1 MSTEGYFGTQTP
13 ESRNSEFNA
22 VEFVITQLL
31 NKRNYTTLVQVMAV
45 RSAGEVAQ
53 VGFVDVQIMLNQ
65 IDAAGNSM
73 PHGIVNNVPY
83 FRLQGGANA
92 IIIDPQVGDIGMATF
107 ADRDIS
113 SVKAN
118 RAISNPGS
126 KRRADIADGLY
137 TGGFLNGIPTQY
149 VRFSADGIQIH
160 SPIAILMDAPK
171 IELRAPV
178 VEINASTSTTITTPQ
193 FKVVGASTLDGPV
206 EMTSTATAATSVTAP
221 LISGTT
227 QVKFAG
233 KDSTSHTH
241 RGVRAGTDNSG
252 PPT

>member
-1 MSTEGYFGTQTP
+1 MSSEGYVGTQGP
-13 ESRNSEFNA
+13 ESRANEFNA

-45 RSAGEVAQ
+45 RSAGEVAP

-92 IIIDPQVGDIGMATF
+92 VIIDPQVGDIGMATF

-137 TGGFLNGIPTQY
+137 TGGFLNAVPTQY
-149 VRFSADGIQIH
+149 VRFTDSGIEVV
-160 SPIAILMDAPK
+160 SPTNITM
-171 IELRAPV
+171 RAPT
-178 VEINASTSTTITTPQ
+178 INMIGAESVTLQSASI
-193 FKVVGASTLDGPV
+193 VLDGPV
-206 EMTSTATAATSVTAP
+206 TGTAGAAFSGDVTGQGTSLHTHKHGGVSSGGSQTSTPV
-221 LISGTT
+221 
-227 QVKFAG
+227 
-233 KDSTSHTH
+233 
-241 RGVRAGTDNSG
+241 
-252 PPT
+252 

>member
-1 MSTEGYFGTQTP
+1 MAHGLLLWEHILSTEGYYGTQGP
-13 ESRNSEFNA
+13 ETRNNEFNA
-22 VEFVITQLL
+22 MEFVITQLL

-45 RSAGEVAQ
+45 RSAGEVAP

-92 IIIDPQVGDIGMATF
+92 VIIDPQVGDIGMATF

-137 TGGFLNGIPTQY
+137 TGGFLNAAPTQY
-149 VRFSADGIQIH
+149 IRFTDGGIEVV
-160 SPIAILMDAPK
+160 SPTNITM
-171 IELRAPV
+171 RAPT
-178 VEINASTSTTITTPQ
+178 INMIGADSVTLESASI
-193 FKVVGASTLDGPV
+193 VLDGPV
-206 EMTSTATAATSVTAP
+206 TGTAGAVFDGDVSGQGTS
-221 LISGTT
+221 L
-227 QVKFAG
+227 
-233 KDSTSHTH
+233 HTH
-241 RGVRAGTDNSG
+241 KHGGVQTGGGQTG
-252 PPT
+252 VPV

>member
-1 MSTEGYFGTQTP
+1 VSSEGYVGTQGP
-13 ESRNSEFNA
+13 ESRANEFNA

-45 RSAGEVAQ
+45 RSAGEVAP

-92 IIIDPQVGDIGMATF
+92 VIIDPQVGDIGMATF

-137 TGGFLNGIPTQY
+137 TGGFLNAVPTQY
-149 VRFSADGIQIH
+149 VRFTDSGIEVV
-160 SPIAILMDAPK
+160 SPTNITM
-171 IELRAPV
+171 RAPT
-178 VEINASTSTTITTPQ
+178 INMIGAESVTLQSASI
-193 FKVVGASTLDGPV
+193 VLDGPV
-206 EMTSTATAATSVTAP
+206 TGTAGAAFSGDVTGQGTSLHTHKHGGVSSGGSQTSTPV
-221 LISGTT
+221 
-227 QVKFAG
+227 
-233 KDSTSHTH
+233 
-241 RGVRAGTDNSG
+241 
-252 PPT
+252 

>member
-1 MSTEGYFGTQTP
+1 MSSEGYVGTQGP
-13 ESRNSEFNA
+13 ESRANEFNA

-45 RSAGEVAQ
+45 RSAGEVAP

-92 IIIDPQVGDIGMATF
+92 VIIDPQVGDIGMATF

-113 SVKAN
+113 SVKAT

-137 TGGFLNGIPTQY
+137 TGGFLNAAPTQY
-149 VRFSADGIQIH
+149 IRFTDSGIEVV
-160 SPIAILMDAPK
+160 SPTNVTV
-171 IELRAPV
+171 RAPT
-178 VEINASTSTTITTPQ
+178 INMVGSDSVTLQSASI
-193 FKVVGASTLDGPV
+193 VLDGPV
-206 EMTSTATAATSVTAP
+206 TGTASAVFAGDVSGQGTSLHTHKHGEVQSGSSQTSVP
-221 LISGTT
+221 
-227 QVKFAG
+227 V
-233 KDSTSHTH
+233 
-241 RGVRAGTDNSG
+241 
-252 PPT
+252 

>member
-1 MSTEGYFGTQTP
+1 MSSEGYFGTQGP
-13 ESRNSEFNA
+13 ESRANEFNA
-22 VEFVITQLL
+22 VEFVITQLM

-45 RSAGEVAQ
+45 RSVGEIAP

-92 IIIDPQVGDIGMATF
+92 VIIDPQVGDIGMATF

-113 SVKAN
+113 SVKAT

-137 TGGFLNGIPTQY
+137 TGGFLNAAPTQY
-149 VRFSADGIQIH
+149 VRFTDSGIEVV
-160 SPIAILMDAPK
+160 SPTNVTV
-171 IELRAPV
+171 RAPT
-178 VEINASTSTTITTPQ
+178 INMIGADSVTLQSASI
-193 FKVVGASTLDGPV
+193 VLDGPV
-206 EMTSTATAATSVTAP
+206 TGTAGAV
-221 LISGTT
+221 
-227 QVKFAG
+227 FAG
-233 KDSTSHTH
+233 DVSGQGTSLHTH
-241 RGVRAGTDNSG
+241 KHGGVQSG
-252 PPT
+252 GSQTGVPV

>member
-1 MSTEGYFGTQTP
+1 MSSEGYVGTQGP
-13 ESRNSEFNA
+13 ESRASEFNA

-31 NKRNYTTLVQVMAV
+31 NKRNYTTLVRVMAV
-45 RSAGEVAQ
+45 RSVGEVAP

-92 IIIDPQVGDIGMATF
+92 VIIDPQVGDIGMATF

-137 TGGFLNGIPTQY
+137 TGGFLNGVPTQY
-149 VRFSADGIQIH
+149 VRFTDGGIEVV
-160 SPIAILMDAPK
+160 SPTQVKLKAP
-171 IELRAPV
+171 IIV
-178 VEINASTSTTITTPQ
+178 
-193 FKVVGASTLDGPV
+193 LDGV
-206 EMTSTATAATSVTAP
+206 VTMTSTATAATSITAP
-221 LISGTT
+221 LVSGTV

-233 KDSTSHTH
+233 KDATSHTH
-241 RGVRAGTDNSG
+241 SGVQSGPNNSG

>member
-1 MSTEGYFGTQTP
+1 MSSEGYVGTQGP
-13 ESRNSEFNA
+13 ESRANEFNA

-45 RSAGEVAQ
+45 RSAGEVAP

-92 IIIDPQVGDIGMATF
+92 VIIDPQVGDIGMATF

-113 SVKAN
+113 SVKAT

-137 TGGFLNGIPTQY
+137 TGGFLNAAPMQY
-149 VRFSADGIQIH
+149 VRFTDSGIEVVSPTNVTVRSPTINMIGADSVTLQ
-160 SPIAILMDAPK
+160 
-171 IELRAPV
+171 
-178 VEINASTSTTITTPQ
+178 STSII
-193 FKVVGASTLDGPV
+193 LDGPV
-206 EMTSTATAATSVTAP
+206 TGTAGAVFTGDVTGQGTS
-221 LISGTT
+221 L
-227 QVKFAG
+227 
-233 KDSTSHTH
+233 HTH
-241 RGVRAGTDNSG
+241 KHGGVQSG
-252 PPT
+252 DAQTGVPV

>member
-45 RSAGEVAQ
+45 RSAGEVAP

-92 IIIDPQVGDIGMATF
+92 VIIDPKVGDIGMATF

-137 TGGFLNGIPTQY
+137 TGGFLNAAPTQY
-149 VRFSADGIQIH
+149 VRFTDSGIEVV
-160 SPIAILMDAPK
+160 SPTNVTV
-171 IELRAPV
+171 RAPT
-178 VEINASTSTTITTPQ
+178 INMI
-193 FKVVGASTLDGPV
+193 GADSVTLQSARIILDGPV
-206 EMTSTATAATSVTAP
+206 TGTADAE
-221 LISGTT
+221 
-227 QVKFAG
+227 FAG
-233 KDSTSHTH
+233 DVTGQGTSLHTH
-241 RGVRAGTDNSG
+241 KHGGIVRGGAQTDA
-252 PPT
+252 PT

>member
-1 MSTEGYFGTQTP
+1 MSSEGYVGTQGP
-13 ESRNSEFNA
+13 ESRANEFNA

-31 NKRNYTTLVQVMAV
+31 NKRNYTTLVKVMAV
-45 RSAGEVAQ
+45 RSAGEVVP

-92 IIIDPQVGDIGMATF
+92 VIIDPQVGDIGMATF

-137 TGGFLNGIPTQY
+137 TGGFLNAAPAQY
-149 VRFSADGIQIH
+149 VRFTDSGIEVV
-160 SPIAILMDAPK
+160 SPTNITM
-171 IELRAPV
+171 RAPA
-178 VEINASTSTTITTPQ
+178 INIIGADSVTLQSASI
-193 FKVVGASTLDGPV
+193 VLDGPV
-206 EMTSTATAATSVTAP
+206 TGTADAVFSGDVTGQGTS
-221 LISGTT
+221 L
-227 QVKFAG
+227 
-233 KDSTSHTH
+233 HTH
-241 RGVRAGTDNSG
+241 KHGGVQSG
-252 PPT
+252 GSQTGVPA

>member
-1 MSTEGYFGTQTP
+1 MSSEGYVGTQDP
-13 ESRNSEFNA
+13 ESRANEFNA

-31 NKRNYTTLVQVMAV
+31 SKRNYTTLVQVMAV
-45 RSAGEVAQ
+45 RSAGEVAP

-92 IIIDPQVGDIGMATF
+92 VIIDPQVGDIGMATF

-113 SVKAN
+113 SVKAT

-137 TGGFLNGIPTQY
+137 TGGFLNAAPTQY
-149 VRFSADGIQIH
+149 IRFTTVGIEIVSPTQIKLI
-160 SPIAILMDAPK
+160 SPDII
-171 IELRAPV
+171 
-178 VEINASTSTTITTPQ
+178 
-193 FKVVGASTLDGPV
+193 FDGPV
-206 EMTSTATAATSVTAP
+206 TGTSGAVFSGDVTGQGTS
-221 LISGTT
+221 LH
-227 QVKFAG
+227 
-233 KDSTSHTH
+233 SHTH
-241 RGVRAGTDNSG
+241 GGVVRGGAQTDA
-252 PPT
+252 PT

>member
-1 MSTEGYFGTQTP
+1 MSSEGYLGTQGP
-13 ESRNSEFNA
+13 ESRANEFNA
-22 VEFVITQLL
+22 IEFVITQLL
-31 NKRNYTTLVQVMAV
+31 NKRNYTTLVQVVSV
-45 RSAGEVAQ
+45 RSAGEVAP

-92 IIIDPQVGDIGMATF
+92 IIIDPKVGDIGMATF

-137 TGGFLNGIPTQY
+137 TGGFLNAAPTQY
-149 VRFSADGIQIH
+149 IRFTDSGIEVV
-160 SPIAILMDAPK
+160 SPTNITM
-171 IELRAPV
+171 RAPT
-178 VEINASTSTTITTPQ
+178 INMIGSESVTLQSASI
-193 FKVVGASTLDGPV
+193 VLDGPV
-206 EMTSTATAATSVTAP
+206 TGTAGAVFTGDVTGQGTSLHTHKHGSVQSGGAQTSTPV
-221 LISGTT
+221 
-227 QVKFAG
+227 
-233 KDSTSHTH
+233 
-241 RGVRAGTDNSG
+241 
-252 PPT
+252 

>member
-1 MSTEGYFGTQTP
+1 MSSEGYVGTQGP
-13 ESRNSEFNA
+13 ESRANEFNA

-45 RSAGEVAQ
+45 RSAGEVAP

-92 IIIDPQVGDIGMATF
+92 VIIDPQVGDIGMATF

-113 SVKAN
+113 SVKAT

-137 TGGFLNGIPTQY
+137 TGGFLNAAPLQYIRFTTAGIEIVSPTQ
-149 VRFSADGIQIH
+149 IKLI
-160 SPIAILMDAPK
+160 SPDII
-171 IELRAPV
+171 
-178 VEINASTSTTITTPQ
+178 
-193 FKVVGASTLDGPV
+193 FDGPV
-206 EMTSTATAATSVTAP
+206 TGTAGAVFSGDVTGQGTS
-221 LISGTT
+221 L
-227 QVKFAG
+227 
-233 KDSTSHTH
+233 HTH
-241 RGVRAGTDNSG
+241 KHGGVQTGGGQTG
-252 PPT
+252 VPV

>member
-1 MSTEGYFGTQTP
+1 MSSEGYVGTQGP
-13 ESRNSEFNA
+13 ESRANEFNA

-45 RSAGEVAQ
+45 RSAGEVAP

-92 IIIDPQVGDIGMATF
+92 VIIDPQVGDIGMATF

-137 TGGFLNGIPTQY
+137 TGGFLNAAPTQY
-149 VRFSADGIQIH
+149 VRFTDSGIEVV
-160 SPIAILMDAPK
+160 SPTNVTV
-171 IELRAPV
+171 RAPT
-178 VEINASTSTTITTPQ
+178 INM
-193 FKVVGASTLDGPV
+193 VGAESVMLQSASIVLDGPV
-206 EMTSTATAATSVTAP
+206 TGTAGAAFTGDVSGQGTS
-221 LISGTT
+221 L
-227 QVKFAG
+227 
-233 KDSTSHTH
+233 HTH
-241 RGVRAGTDNSG
+241 KHGGVQSG
-252 PPT
+252 SAQTSAPV

>member
-1 MSTEGYFGTQTP
+1 MDHSLRELRCTVSSEGYVGTQGP
-13 ESRNSEFNA
+13 ESRANEFNA

-45 RSAGEVAQ
+45 RSAGEVAP

-92 IIIDPQVGDIGMATF
+92 VIIDPQVGDIGMATF

-137 TGGFLNGIPTQY
+137 TGGFLNAAPTQY
-149 VRFSADGIQIH
+149 VRFTDSGIEVV
-160 SPIAILMDAPK
+160 SPTNVTV
-171 IELRAPV
+171 RAPT
-178 VEINASTSTTITTPQ
+178 INMI
-193 FKVVGASTLDGPV
+193 GANSVTLQSARIALDGPV
-206 EMTSTATAATSVTAP
+206 TGTAGAVFTGDVTGQGTS
-221 LISGTT
+221 L
-227 QVKFAG
+227 
-233 KDSTSHTH
+233 HTH
-241 RGVRAGTDNSG
+241 KHGGVSPGGSQTSA
-252 PPT
+252 PV

>member
-1 MSTEGYFGTQTP
+1 MAHGLLLWEHILSTEGYYGTQGP
-13 ESRNSEFNA
+13 ETRNNEFNA
-22 VEFVITQLL
+22 MEFVITQLL

-45 RSAGEVAQ
+45 RSAGEVAP

-92 IIIDPQVGDIGMATF
+92 VIIDPQVGDIGMATF

-113 SVKAN
+113 AVKAN

-137 TGGFLNGIPTQY
+137 TGGFLNGAPTQY
-149 VRFSADGIQIH
+149 VRFTDSGIEVV
-160 SPIAILMDAPK
+160 SPTNITM
-171 IELRAPV
+171 RAPT
-178 VEINASTSTTITTPQ
+178 INMVGSESVTLQSASI
-193 FKVVGASTLDGPV
+193 VLDGPV
-206 EMTSTATAATSVTAP
+206 TGTAGAAFSGDVTGQGTS
-221 LISGTT
+221 L
-227 QVKFAG
+227 
-233 KDSTSHTH
+233 HTH
-241 RGVRAGTDNSG
+241 KHGGVQTGGGQTG
-252 PPT
+252 VPV

>member
-1 MSTEGYFGTQTP
+1 MSSEGYVGTQGP
-13 ESRNSEFNA
+13 ESRANEFNA

-45 RSAGEVAQ
+45 RSAGEVAP

-92 IIIDPQVGDIGMATF
+92 VIIDPKVGDIGMATF

-137 TGGFLNGIPTQY
+137 TGGFLNAAPTQY
-149 VRFSADGIQIH
+149 VRFTDSGIEVVSPTNVKVHAPTVDIIGDERITLQSASI
-160 SPIAILMDAPK
+160 
-171 IELRAPV
+171 V
-178 VEINASTSTTITTPQ
+178 
-193 FKVVGASTLDGPV
+193 LDGPV
-206 EMTSTATAATSVTAP
+206 TGTAGAEFTGDVIGQGTSLHTHKHGGVQSGSAQTSVP
-221 LISGTT
+221 
-227 QVKFAG
+227 V
-233 KDSTSHTH
+233 
-241 RGVRAGTDNSG
+241 
-252 PPT
+252 

>member
-1 MSTEGYFGTQTP
+1 MAHGLLLWEHILSTEGYYGTQGP
-13 ESRNSEFNA
+13 ETRNNEFNA
-22 VEFVITQLL
+22 MEFVITQLL

-45 RSAGEVAQ
+45 RSAGEVAP

-92 IIIDPQVGDIGMATF
+92 VIIDPQVGDIGMCTF

-137 TGGFLNGIPTQY
+137 TGGFLNGAPTQY
-149 VRFSADGIQIH
+149 VRFTDSGIEVV
-160 SPIAILMDAPK
+160 SPTNVTV
-171 IELRAPV
+171 RAPT
-178 VEINASTSTTITTPQ
+178 INM
-193 FKVVGASTLDGPV
+193 VGADSVTLQSASIVLDGPV
-206 EMTSTATAATSVTAP
+206 TGTASAV
-221 LISGTT
+221 
-227 QVKFAG
+227 FAG
-233 KDSTSHTH
+233 DVTGQGTSLHTH
-241 RGVRAGTDNSG
+241 KHGGVQTGGGQTG
-252 PPT
+252 VPV

>member
-1 MSTEGYFGTQTP
+1 MSSEGYVGTQGP
-13 ESRNSEFNA
+13 ESRANEFNA

-45 RSAGEVAQ
+45 RSAGEVAP

-73 PHGIVNNVPY
+73 PHGTVNNVPY

-92 IIIDPQVGDIGMATF
+92 VIIDPQVGDIGMATF

-113 SVKAN
+113 SVKAS

-137 TGGFLNGIPTQY
+137 TGGFLNGVPTQY
-149 VRFSADGIQIH
+149 VRFTDSGIEVV
-160 SPIAILMDAPK
+160 SPTNVTV
-171 IELRAPV
+171 RAPT
-178 VEINASTSTTITTPQ
+178 INM
-193 FKVVGASTLDGPV
+193 VGADSVTLQSASIVLDGPV
-206 EMTSTATAATSVTAP
+206 TGTASAV
-221 LISGTT
+221 
-227 QVKFAG
+227 FAG
-233 KDSTSHTH
+233 DVTGQGTSLHTH
-241 RGVRAGTDNSG
+241 KHGGVQTGGGQTG
-252 PPT
+252 VPV

>member
-1 MSTEGYFGTQTP
+1 MSSEGYVGTQGP
-13 ESRNSEFNA
+13 ESRANEFNA

-45 RSAGEVAQ
+45 RSAGEVAP

-92 IIIDPQVGDIGMATF
+92 VIIDPQVGDIGMATF

-137 TGGFLNGIPTQY
+137 TGGFLNAAPTQY
-149 VRFSADGIQIH
+149 VRFTDSGIEVV
-160 SPIAILMDAPK
+160 SPTNVTV
-171 IELRAPV
+171 RAPT
-178 VEINASTSTTITTPQ
+178 INMI
-193 FKVVGASTLDGPV
+193 GANSVTLQSARIALDGPV
-206 EMTSTATAATSVTAP
+206 TGTAGAVFTGDVTGQGTS
-221 LISGTT
+221 L
-227 QVKFAG
+227 
-233 KDSTSHTH
+233 HTH
-241 RGVRAGTDNSG
+241 KHGGVSPGGSQTSA
-252 PPT
+252 PV

>member
-1 MSTEGYFGTQTP
+1 MSSEGYVGTQGP
-13 ESRNSEFNA
+13 ESRANEFNA

-45 RSAGEVAQ
+45 RSAGEVSP

-65 IDAAGNSM
+65 IDATGNSM

-83 FRLQGGANA
+83 FRLQGGVNA
-92 IIIDPQVGDIGMATF
+92 VIIDPQVGDIGMCTF

-137 TGGFLNGIPTQY
+137 TGGFLNAAPTQY
-149 VRFSADGIQIH
+149 IRFTDSGIEVV
-160 SPIAILMDAPK
+160 SPTNVTV
-171 IELRAPV
+171 RAPT
-178 VEINASTSTTITTPQ
+178 INM
-193 FKVVGASTLDGPV
+193 VGADSVTLQSASIVLDGPV
-206 EMTSTATAATSVTAP
+206 TGTASAV
-221 LISGTT
+221 
-227 QVKFAG
+227 FAG
-233 KDSTSHTH
+233 DVTGQGTSLHTH
-241 RGVRAGTDNSG
+241 KHGGVSSG
-252 PPT
+252 GSQTSAPV

>member
-1 MSTEGYFGTQTP
+1 MSSEGYFGTQTP

-22 VEFVITQLL
+22 IEFVITQLL

-45 RSAGEVAQ
+45 RSAGEVAP
-53 VGFVDVQIMLNQ
+53 VGFVDVQIMVNQ

-92 IIIDPQVGDIGMATF
+92 VIIDPQVGDIGMATF

-137 TGGFLNGIPTQY
+137 TGGFLNAAPTQY
-149 VRFSADGIQIH
+149 IRFTDSGIEVV
-160 SPIAILMDAPK
+160 SPTNVTV
-171 IELRAPV
+171 RAPT
-178 VEINASTSTTITTPQ
+178 INMIGTDSVTLQSTSII
-193 FKVVGASTLDGPV
+193 LDGPV
-206 EMTSTATAATSVTAP
+206 T
-221 LISGTT
+221 GTT
-227 QVKFAG
+227 GAIFTGDVTGQG
-233 KDSTSHTH
+233 TSLHTH
-241 RGVRAGTDNSG
+241 KHGGVQTGGAQTSA
-252 PPT
+252 PV